1 MTINTTYCLHKI
13 FTPFLVHLNKKKK
26 TMMDEMLKNAI
37 SLPATASVRK
47 RKMPDMNETK
57 DTINLCILHIFDIH
71 EISSDIDCPR

>member
-13 FTPFLVHLNKKKK
+13 FNILVHLKKKK
-26 TMMDEMLKNAI
+26 TMMYEMLKNAI

-57 DTINLCILHIFDIH
+57 EQKT
-71 EISSDIDCPR
+71 P